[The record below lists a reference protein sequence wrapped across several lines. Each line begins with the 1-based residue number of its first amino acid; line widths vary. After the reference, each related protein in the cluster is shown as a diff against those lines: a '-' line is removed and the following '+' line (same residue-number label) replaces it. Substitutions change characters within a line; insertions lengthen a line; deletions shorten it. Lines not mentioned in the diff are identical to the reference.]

1 MTMTQETTYKT
12 AKGRILT
19 DADIEA
25 IADEVATD
33 ELAEAIVKRRG
44 RPALG
49 EGPSHL
55 VPVRLDTEL
64 LEQLRDRA
72 HHDRRTNSEIIREAL
87 RNYLAS

>member
-1 MTMTQETTYKT
+1 MTNEKTYRT
-12 AKGRILT
+12 AGGRVLT

-33 ELAEAIVKRRG
+33 EFAESVIRRRG
-44 RPALG
+44 PPTLG
-49 EGPSHL
+49 DGPSHL
-55 VPVRLDTEL
+55 VPVRLDSEL

-72 HHDRRTNSEIIREAL
+72 HHDHTTNSQIVREAL